1 MPKFSFITIAYNEEQ
16 YLPRLLDDLKK
27 QDYPHQDIEV
37 ILVDSN
43 STDATKSVMLDFLDN
58 NDFFNCYV
66 LDNPKKVLA
75 CGWNVALKKASGEV
89 IVKID
94 GHGRIDADFL
104 TNVAKEIDAGEDI
117 VGGQRVTVFEGE
129 GKWAKILAHAE
140 CSVFGSGV
148 ASYRRK
154 MPKRYVKTLGHAA
167 YRKKVFDT
175 VGGFNESFV
184 RTEDNE
190 IHYRM
195 REAGFKFCQCPSIC
209 SYLHARSSLKT
220 MLKQKKG
227 NGWWIGITF
236 PKCPKCLS
244 LYNFVP
250 LAFVLALLAAIVVGI
265 AFSFY
270 LPLIV
275 VIGSYLLAAIAA
287 TALEIKKEEDKSLY
301 AGMLILPLLFFL
313 MHFYYGLF
321 TLLGLLYSPF
331 FKTTKENKQ

>member
-1 MPKFSFITIAYNEEQ
+1 MPKFSFITIAYNEEL
-16 YLPRLLDDLKK
+16 YIGNLLNDLKK
-27 QDYPHQDIEV
+27 QNYPHNEIEV

-43 STDATKSVMLDFLDN
+43 SYDSTKAIMTDFSKN
-58 NDFFNCYV
+58 NDFYSCIV

-75 CGWNVALKKASGEV
+75 CGWNIALSKASGE
-89 IVKID
+89 IIIKID
-94 GHGRIDADFL
+94 GHGRIDLDFL
-104 TNVAKEIDAGEDI
+104 TNVAKEIDLGEDI
-117 VGGQRVTVFEGE
+117 VGGQRITVFDGE
-129 GKWAKILAHAE
+129 SKWSKILAHAE
-140 CSVFGSGV
+140 CSIFGSGV

-154 MPKRYVKTLGHAA
+154 CEKRYVKTLGHAA

-175 VGGFNESFV
+175 VGGFNECLI

-195 REAGFKFCQCPSIC
+195 REAGFKFCQCPAIC
-209 SYLHARSSLKT
+209 SYLHARSSLKA
-220 MLKQKKG
+220 MLKQKRG

-250 LAFVLALLAAIVVGI
+250 LAFVVAIILSLALGFITGIYWPIVTVLA
-265 AFSFY
+265 
-270 LPLIV
+270 
-275 VIGSYLLAAIAA
+275 SYFLAAIAA
-287 TALEIKKEEDKSLY
+287 TILEIKKEKDNRLY
-301 AGMLILPLLFFL
+301 FGMLLLPILFFL

-331 FKTTKENKQ
+331 FKINKEIK